1 MTNWLPVGRL
11 NNRVLPVG
19 LMPPGL
25 QSAAPEISEISGA
38 FPPKDRATP
47 RALGRPPES
56 PTKMALE
63 LKSVTKRVGAQLH
76 IKETSLMLEPGHFN
90 VLLGATGSGKTSLIK
105 MMAGLDPIASGQVL
119 MDGQDV
125 TSLSTQKRNISLVH
139 QFFINY
145 PHMTVFENIAS
156 PLKVAGKS
164 KSEIQDRV
172 EEAADILQLRPM
184 LHRRPH
190 ELSGG
195 QQQRTALARAIAKES
210 KAVFLDEP
218 LANLDYKLREE
229 LRDQLP
235 ELFAGRGAVVV
246 YATSE
251 PEEALLLGGKTAL
264 MEDGHVTQFGP
275 TAEIYRN
282 PANVQAAAVFSD
294 PPINTAEIT
303 KQGTTARLND
313 DVTWTLSGSAAN
325 LADGPYTIAIR
336 PHHVLPVA
344 QEQSTVHLT
353 GRVQV
358 TELSGSE
365 SSAHFQM
372 GSGSWVS
379 LSAGV
384 HPYQVGAVHD
394 FYMDPSA
401 AYVFA
406 PDGSRVA

>member
-1 MTNWLPVGRL
+1 
-11 NNRVLPVG
+11 
-19 LMPPGL
+19 
-25 QSAAPEISEISGA
+25 
-38 FPPKDRATP
+38 
-47 RALGRPPES
+47 
-56 PTKMALE
+56 MALE
-63 LKSVTKRVGAQLH
+63 LKNVVKRVGAIEH
-76 IKETSLMLEPGHFN
+76 IKGTSLILESGHFN

-105 MMAGLDPIASGQVL
+105 LMAGLDPIASGSVW
-119 MDGQDV
+119 MEGRDV
-125 TSLSTQKRNISLVH
+125 TRLNTQKRNISLVH

-156 PLKVAGKS
+156 PLKVAGMA
-164 KSEIQDRV
+164 KSEIEGRV
-172 EEAADILQLRPM
+172 EDAADILQLRPM

-195 QQQRTALARAIAKES
+195 QQQRCALARAIAKES
-210 KAVFLDEP
+210 QAVFLDEP

-264 MEDGHVTQFGP
+264 MRDGRVTQFGP
-275 TAEIYRN
+275 TAEIYRD
-282 PANVQAAAVFSD
+282 PQNVAAARVFSD

-303 KQGTTARLND
+303 KQGNMARLTP
-313 DVTWTLSGSAAN
+313 DVTWVLEGAAAD
-325 LADGPYTIAIR
+325 LADGTYTVAIR
-336 PHHVLPVA
+336 PYHVLPVA
-344 QEQSTVHLT
+344 TTQATVRIA

-365 SSAHFQM
+365 SSAHFDLGL
-372 GSGSWVS
+372 GSTQGSWVS

-384 HPYQVGAVHD
+384 HPYQVGEMHD

-401 AYVFA
+401 CYFFA